1 MTSIHV
7 APPKKMF
14 QVQKTKLSRLSE
26 VDFNNLP
33 FGRIFADHMFVMD
46 YHNGQWQQGTIL
58 PFGNLEL
65 SPATSA
71 LHYGQAIFEGIKAN
85 IDQKTKDILLFR
97 VEENAKRFNLSAYR
111 MGMPTLPEDIFVNAV
126 VELLKL
132 DRNWVPPSSDSS
144 MYIRPFMFA
153 SDDCVGVRPSD
164 NYKFVVINSPV
175 GPYYSKPIKV
185 VISDKYVRAFDGGT
199 GEAKAAGNYGATMY
213 PVSVIR
219 KNGYDQILWTDGK
232 EHKYVEEIGTM
243 NVFFAIDD
251 EVLTPS
257 LDGTILRGITR
268 DSIIKLFRDKGVK
281 VTERRITIAELFEA
295 HAAGKLQ
302 DAFGAGTAATITH
315 IEEMLYKDQ
324 QIFLPPAESRSYSTN
339 IKKDLEG
346 IKRGLLPDKYN
357 WNRRI

>member
-7 APPKKMF
+7 APLKKMF
-14 QVQKTKLSRLSE
+14 SVQKTKLSRLSE

-46 YHNGQWQQGTIL
+46 YRNGQWEQGKIM
-58 PFGNLEL
+58 PYGNLEI

-85 IDQKTKDILLFR
+85 LDQNTNDILLFR
-97 VEENAKRFNLSAYR
+97 AEDNAKRFNFSAFR
-111 MGMPTLPEDIFVNAV
+111 MGMPQLPEETFVNALI
-126 VELLKL
+126 ELLKL
-132 DRNWVPPSSDSS
+132 DRAWVPDTPESS

-153 SDDCVGVRPSD
+153 CDECVGVRTAD
-164 NYKFVVINSPV
+164 NYKFVIINSPV

-185 VISDKYVRAFDGGT
+185 VISDKYVRACEGGT
-199 GEAKAAGNYGATMY
+199 GEAKAAGNYAATMY
-213 PVSVIR
+213 PVSLIR
-219 KNGYDQILWTDGK
+219 QKGYDQILWTDGK

-243 NVFFAIDD
+243 NVFFVIDN

-268 DSIIKLFRDKGVK
+268 DSIIRLFRDKGLK
-281 VTERRITIAELFEA
+281 VTERRIAIRELIEA
-295 HAAGKLQ
+295 QEAGKLQ
-302 DAFGAGTAATITH
+302 EAFGAGTAATITH
-315 IEEMLYKDQ
+315 IEEMSYLDQ
-324 QIFLPPAESRSYSTN
+324 TIVLPSIESRTFSTN
-339 IKKDLEG
+339 IKKELEG

-357 WNRRI
+357 WNIRI